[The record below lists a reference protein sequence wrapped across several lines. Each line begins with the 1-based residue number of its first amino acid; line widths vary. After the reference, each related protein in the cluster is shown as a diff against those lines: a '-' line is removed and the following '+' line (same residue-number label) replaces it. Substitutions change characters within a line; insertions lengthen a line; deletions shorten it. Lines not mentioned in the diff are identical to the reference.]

1 MSVTRVRRI
10 FVTSGLMLYGGV
22 AIVAIVVTLVE
33 RSKTFALL
41 PLGVVSLP
49 WSLMILESIE
59 ALGIKRADLPGGDVV
74 WSIGICLTGVA
85 INCFLFWLVVTWFFK
100 LAEGRSRDR
109 QATRAVSPEGS
120 DILGLLTLSVL
131 PLLLAV
137 ALFAGCFLTRGDFPA
152 WTSLIGLGLAGLL
165 FLVAGIKAMSQWSR
179 SIIRRYA
186 GSPLSRRGN

>member
-1 MSVTRVRRI
+1 
-10 FVTSGLMLYGGV
+10 MLYGGI

-33 RSKTFALL
+33 RTKTFALL
-41 PLGVVSLP
+41 PSLVVSLP
-49 WSLMILESIE
+49 WSLMIFESIE
-59 ALGIKRADLPGGDVV
+59 ALGIKRADLPGGGLV

-85 INCFLFWLVVTWFFK
+85 INCFLFWLVVKWIFK

-109 QATRAVSPEGS
+109 QAIRAVSPEGS

-131 PLLLAV
+131 PLLLAM
-137 ALFAGCFLTRGDFPA
+137 ALFVGYLLTPDISA
-152 WTSLIGLGLAGLL
+152 WAPLILIAFGLAGLL